1 MLENY
6 LNDEK
11 SNTELEF
18 PSSLFCHER
27 IFVRQQAQQRNLI
40 SRTFTFVFFSRF
52 LGNKSIVF
60 RRGAARI
67 IAVSKSTNGSLLNKP
82 QTHTSKQLRFSL
94 NNPELTHE
102 INTYLQ
108 SCPISADDNEI
119 LQAKIQKTPSSL
131 NGIVRFRREPL
142 LFSCII

>member
-1 MLENY
+1 MLDGY

-11 SNTELEF
+11 SNTEIEF

-40 SRTFTFVFFSRF
+40 SRTFTFVFSTHFQEINPF
-52 LGNKSIVF
+52 F
-60 RRGAARI
+60 RRGSSRI
-67 IAVSKSTNGSLLNKP
+67 IAVSKSTNETLINKP
-82 QTHTSKQLRFSL
+82 HTHSTKQLRISL
-94 NNPELTHE
+94 NNPQLMHE

-108 SCPISADDNEI
+108 SCPISPDDNDI

-131 NGIVRFRREPL
+131 NGI
-142 LFSCII
+142 